1 MTGEASAGETRAG
14 ETTAGDT
21 TAVDYFGLHNPVV
34 HWKARRSMAA
44 RRRMIEM
51 FLRTCAPTETSP
63 VVDVGVTPDAALVD
77 SNAFEQLYP
86 YPHNVVATSV
96 EDASAIEQRY
106 PGVRFVRTDGSTLP
120 FGDRE
125 FHVAVSFAVL
135 EHVGD
140 RKQQRAFLAELTRVA
155 DAFFVTTP
163 NRWFP
168 LELHT
173 FLPLLHWLPQ
183 RVHQAILRRVGL
195 RQWAKTAHLNLL
207 GRRDV
212 EAVMPPDVS
221 FVVTSHRIL
230 GWTSNLIIHGRHS
243 D

>member
-1 MTGEASAGETRAG
+1 MARRLARERADHSAEAA
-14 ETTAGDT
+14 
-21 TAVDYFGLHNPVV
+21 AVDYFGFHNPLV
-34 HWKARRSMAA
+34 HWKARRSLHA
-44 RRRMIEM
+44 RRAMVDTFM
-51 FLRTCAPTETSP
+51 RTCAPTPTSRI
-63 VVDVGVTPDAALVD
+63 VDVGVTPDAVLVD

-86 YPHNVVATSV
+86 YPDHVVATSF

-106 PGVRFVRTDGSTLP
+106 PGVRFVQTDRDSLP
-120 FGDRE
+120 FEDRE
-125 FHVAVSFAVL
+125 FHAAVAFAVL

-140 RKQQRAFLAELTRVA
+140 RGRQREFLAELVRVA
-155 DAFFVTTP
+155 DTFFVTTP

-183 RVHQAILRRVGL
+183 RAHQAILRRIGL
-195 RQWAKTAHLNLL
+195 RQWARTEHLNLV

-212 EAVMPPDVS
+212 KAMMPAG
-221 FVVTSHRIL
+221 VTYEVIGHRIL
-230 GWTSNLIIHGRHS
+230 GWTSNLIIHGRRT